1 MGQITVGCFHF
12 VQHFSQQFKA
22 AYCGVMYRLL
32 FKVNSFISLVVSG
45 CFGIRNFEFSPS
57 KVGQTNL
64 TVFRLAQ
71 SYLFGV
77 N

>member
-1 MGQITVGCFHF
+1 
-12 VQHFSQQFKA
+12 
-22 AYCGVMYRLL
+22 MYRLI
-32 FKVNSFISLVVSG
+32 FEVNSFLVLAISG
-45 CFGIRNFEFSPS
+45 CFGIRSFEFSPS

-71 SYLFGV
+71 SYLLGV